1 MRRRPLDVEQLH
13 AVVTKA
19 LDQRHECNFGGVGL
33 RMEHRFPGKQSV
45 DAYAIDASDEFPA
58 VVQDLGTGCP
68 TEAVQQAVKRNF
80 PFKRLRAGRIKGANI
95 HDERNHKY
103 LDWTADQLV
112 EKIDEKMV
120 ELRNIKKMNRGSV
133 HGVKNNIALM
143 MSNLYFRMKLLAD
156 FITEKQ

>member
-1 MRRRPLDVEQLH
+1 MEWLQAGIGPLQELVSFLQKKTKTNDIQKKQLIMELRNNLNVFKNGFLNQVSYDVI
-13 AVVTKA
+13 
-19 LDQRHECNFGGVGL
+19 
-33 RMEHRFPGKQSV
+33 
-45 DAYAIDASDEFPA
+45 IDLLSN
-58 VVQDLGTGCP
+58 
-68 TEAVQQAVKRNF
+68 EAVQQAVKRNF
-80 PFKRLRAGRIKGANI
+80 PFKRLRAGRIKGAII

>member
-1 MRRRPLDVEQLH
+1 MEWLQAGIGPLQELVSFLQKKTKTNDIQKKQLIMELRNNLNVFKNGFLNQVSYDVI
-13 AVVTKA
+13 
-19 LDQRHECNFGGVGL
+19 
-33 RMEHRFPGKQSV
+33 
-45 DAYAIDASDEFPA
+45 IDLLSN
-58 VVQDLGTGCP
+58 
-68 TEAVQQAVKRNF
+68 EAVQQAVKRNF